1 MAAGDVVSNIA
12 STAASAFLDMQ
23 PASGVEWVIHN
34 ISYEGDIELYF
45 YDGTNS
51 IKVDS
56 DLGAGSMRREALHC
70 TNSKY
75 YRVKN
80 IAATAKLLGYD
91 GVQTK

>member
-1 MAAGDVVSNIA
+1 MAVGDVVSNIA
-12 STAASAFLDMQ
+12 SVNAAAYLDLQ

-34 ISYEGDIELYF
+34 IHHEDQVEIYF

-51 IKVDS
+51 VLVDV
-56 DLGAGSMRREALHC
+56 DGGQGSWTGQFYHC

-80 IAATAKLLGYD
+80 TAAAAKLIGYD
-91 GVQTK
+91 GIQTK